1 MKNIY
6 ICFPG
11 GKHKVLTMSYDD
23 GKIDDYRLV
32 SIFNENGIKGT
43 FHLNSQLPMK
53 ERIPVSEYKKL
64 YISRRLRNDCR
75 GVGKRRLFSR

>member
-1 MKNIY
+1 MEEETIKMKNIY

-32 SIFNENGIKGT
+32 SIFNKNGIKGT

-64 YISRRLRNDCR
+64 
-75 GVGKRRLFSR
+75 